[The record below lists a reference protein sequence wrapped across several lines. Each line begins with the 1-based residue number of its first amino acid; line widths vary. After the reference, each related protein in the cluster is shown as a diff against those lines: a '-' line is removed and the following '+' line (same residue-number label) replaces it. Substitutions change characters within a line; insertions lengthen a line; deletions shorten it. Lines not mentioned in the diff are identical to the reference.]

1 MTQPD
6 LSNLWMPFT
15 ANRQFKSNPRLLA
28 SAKGMYYTTTNGQK
42 VLDST
47 AGLWGVN
54 AGHGRTEIINALS
67 EQTNRL
73 DYAPSFQIGHDDSF
87 RAATA
92 VAELMPNGMDR
103 IFFTNSGS
111 ESVDTAL
118 KIALAYHRANGEAHR
133 TRLIGRERGYH
144 GVGFGGISVGGIS
157 PYRKT
162 FSSVLLPGVDHIR

>member
-54 AGHGRTEIINALS
+54 AGHGRTEMINALS
-67 EQTNRL
+67 KQTKRR
-73 DYAPSFQIGHDDSF
+73 DHAPRFQVGHGDSF
-87 RAATA
+87 RSVTA
-92 VAELMPNGMDR
+92 VAELRHNGMDR
-103 IFFTNSGS
+103 IIFTNAGS
-111 ESVDTAL
+111 QSVVTAL

-157 PYRKT
+157 PNRKT
-162 FSSVLLPGVDHIR
+162 FSRVLLPG